1 MRAILANPLL
11 SRYLVVDIK
20 SRNLLMPRDLNTDMQ
35 TLNTVLTLAQNRDFE
50 RAAALA
56 EKSLTSGFE
65 HPLLLNVLAT
75 RLEQQGRFEDSLR
88 LLERAVALAPGDV
101 GARNALSMVLQRLD
115 RPAAALE
122 HLDHL
127 LKLHPSLSFA
137 HANKGNAL
145 ISLGLL
151 ARAKQSHLRALELD
165 PANFI
170 AMAALGSI
178 ATHRGEHAEARRW
191 AEQTLAA
198 SPGFP
203 DAVLSLA
210 AAELADGATARAEA
224 LLQGLIM
231 DSRAGP
237 SDRARASGLLGDVLD
252 AAGRYNEAFDA
263 YRTTNE
269 ALRHIHRRFA
279 DGPGMLAYVRALT
292 AALGDAGPD
301 RWPFRA
307 APAPPAT
314 PGEPREHVFLL
325 GFPRSGTTL
334 LEVVLDGHPEVAS
347 LEEHELLTVGVRQ
360 FMREPVNLQ
369 PLLGA
374 DEKQLTAPRA
384 AYWEGVR
391 RAGVDV
397 AGKLFVDKHPL
408 NTLKLPLIARL
419 FPRARILFACRD
431 PRDVV
436 LSCFR
441 RRFAMNPAM
450 YELLT
455 LSGAADFYAAVM
467 AFAERARALLG
478 LDWRVVRYE
487 TLVGDF
493 QREILS
499 LCEFLHLEPVA
510 TMGDFAGRVP
520 GRDRATPST
529 AQLARGL
536 THSAIETWRHYETPL
551 EAILPVLD
559 PWVERFGYRVRCT

>member
-1 MRAILANPLL
+1 
-11 SRYLVVDIK
+11 
-20 SRNLLMPRDLNTDMQ
+20 MPRDLNTDMQ
-35 TLNTVLTLAQNRDFE
+35 TLNTVLTLAQNREFE

-56 EKSLTSGFE
+56 EKTLKSGFE
-65 HPLLLNVLAT
+65 HPLLLNVVAT

-88 LLERAVALAPGDV
+88 LLERAVALAPADV

-115 RPAAALE
+115 RPAEALE
-122 HLDHL
+122 HVDHL
-127 LKLHPSLSFA
+127 IKLNPSLSFA

-151 ARAKQSHLRALELD
+151 ARAKQSHLRALELE
-165 PANFI
+165 PRNFI

-178 ATHRGEHAEARRW
+178 ATHRGDHAEARGW
-191 AEQTLAA
+191 AEQTLAV

-210 AAELADGATARAEA
+210 AAELAGGAIARAEA
-224 LLQGLIM
+224 LLQGVIM

-252 AAGRYNEAFDA
+252 TAARYTEAFDA
-263 YRTTNE
+263 YRTCNE

-279 DGPGMLAYVRALT
+279 ERPGMLAYVAALT
-292 AALGDAGPD
+292 AALRDAGPH
-301 RWPFRA
+301 RGPSRP
-307 APAPPAT
+307 APAPPAHPAQSAT

-334 LEVVLDGHPEVAS
+334 LEVILDGHPEVAS

-374 DEKQLTAPRA
+374 DENQLNASRV
-384 AYWEGVR
+384 AYWDGVR
-391 RAGVDV
+391 HAGVDV
-397 AGKLFVDKHPL
+397 AGKVFVDKHPL

-419 FPRARILFACRD
+419 FPRARVLFACRD

-467 AFAERARALLG
+467 GFADMALPLSG
-478 LDWRVVRYE
+478 LAWRTVRYE
-487 TLVGDF
+487 TLVSDF
-493 QREILS
+493 ESETTS
-499 LCEFLHLEPVA
+499 LCEFLNLEPVA
-510 TMGDFAGRVP
+510 TMGDFAARVQA
-520 GRDRATPST
+520 RDRATPST

-536 THSAIETWRHYETPL
+536 TRSAIETWRHYEEPL